1 MASKIVLKICYI
13 SFLEYLGYKKIV
25 GFWKIEN
32 LREESKEEFIEAK
45 SSSSA
50 ERLFGLSFIL
60 ETLKVAIENLNKVM
74 VSLFLQQRL
83 CF

>member
-1 MASKIVLKICYI
+1 MVSKIVLKICYI
-13 SFLEYLGYKKIV
+13 LFLEYLEYKKIV

-32 LREESKEEFIEAK
+32 LREESKEEFVEAK

-50 ERLFGLSFIL
+50 ECLFGLSFIL

-74 VSLFLQQRL
+74 ASLFL
-83 CF
+83 